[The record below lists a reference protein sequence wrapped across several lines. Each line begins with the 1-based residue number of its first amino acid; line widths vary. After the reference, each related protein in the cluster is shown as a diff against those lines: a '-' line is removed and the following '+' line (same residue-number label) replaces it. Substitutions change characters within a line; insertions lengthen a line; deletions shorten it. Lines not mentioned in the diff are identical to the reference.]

1 MFLTWFIALCPA
13 LLTMIRYEYPLNER
27 IRILLRL
34 EDLFD
39 KLNWYVAGSHGLDHH
54 AALLTLFEIVEVTA
68 RSDLKSELLQE
79 LERQRTTL
87 AALADN
93 PGVERSKLDEV
104 LRDIGKAYTGIHA
117 MPGKVGHHL
126 KEDEWLMAIKQR
138 AVIPGGLCE
147 FDLPSYH
154 RWLHVDVNSRKDHFQ
169 TWLEPMLPVRAGVGI
184 ILKLLREGS
193 DPQLLSAKGGLFQ
206 LMMEGRQAQ
215 MVRVGLDDDYPC
227 VPEISANKY
236 ALNIRFVRCT
246 PGQPKVC
253 ADSLE
258 FELTFCSL

>member
-1 MFLTWFIALCPA
+1 
-13 LLTMIRYEYPLNER
+13 MIRYEYPLNER

-39 KLNWYVAGSHGLDHH
+39 KLDWYVAGEHPLDHH
-54 AALLTLFEIVEVTA
+54 AALLTLFEIGEVTL

-79 LERQRTTL
+79 LERQRIAL

-93 PGVERSKLDEV
+93 PGVETFKLDQV
-104 LRDIGKAYTGIHA
+104 LESIRAAYSGIHA
-117 MPGKVGHHL
+117 MPGRVGHHL

-154 RWLHVDVNSRKDHFQ
+154 RWLHVAVDRRKQDLQ
-169 TWLEPMLPVRAGVGI
+169 AWLEPMLPVRSSIGI
-184 ILKLLREGS
+184 ILQLLRKGS
-193 DPQLLSAKGGLFQ
+193 DPQLLTAKGGLFQ

-215 MVRVGLDDDYPC
+215 MLRVGLEDDCLC

-236 ALNIRFVRCT
+236 ALNIRFISCT

-253 ADSLE
+253 PESLE

>member
-1 MFLTWFIALCPA
+1 MQPIS
-13 LLTMIRYEYPLNER
+13 MIRYEYPLNER

-39 KLNWYVAGSHGLDHH
+39 KLVWYVARSHGLNHH
-54 AALLTLFEIVEVTA
+54 AALQTLFEICEVAA

-87 AALADN
+87 AALAGN
-93 PGVERSKLDEV
+93 PGVAAAKLKAV
-104 LRDIGKAYTGIHA
+104 LTEIEQVYAGIHA
-117 MPGKVGHHL
+117 IPGKVGHHI

-154 RWLHVDVNSRKDHFQ
+154 RWLHLPAPARREYLQS
-169 TWLEPMLPVRAGVGI
+169 WLEPMLPVRAGAGI

-193 DPQLLSAKGGLFQ
+193 DPRQQKVQGGLFQ
-206 LMMEGRQAQ
+206 LMMDGRHAQ
-215 MVRVGLDDDYPC
+215 MVRVGLAEDYPC

-236 ALNIRFVRCT
+236 ALNIRFVRCM
-246 PGQPKVC
+246 PGHPKVC
-253 ADSLE
+253 AEALA

>member
-1 MFLTWFIALCPA
+1 VQPIS
-13 LLTMIRYEYPLNER
+13 MIRYEYPLNER
-27 IRILLRL
+27 IRMLLRL

-39 KLNWYVAGSHGLDHH
+39 KLDWYVAGSHGLDHH
-54 AALLTLFEIVEVTA
+54 AALLSLFEVGEVAA

-79 LERQRTTL
+79 LERQRTAL
-87 AALADN
+87 AALAGN
-93 PGVERSKLDEV
+93 PGVAAAKLEAV
-104 LRDIGKAYTGIHA
+104 LADIEQAYAGIHA
-117 MPGKVGHHL
+117 MPGKVGHHI

-154 RWLHVDVNSRKDHFQ
+154 RWLHLPAQARREYLQ
-169 TWLEPMLPVRAGVGI
+169 AWLEPMLPVRAGVGI

-193 DPQLLSAKGGLFQ
+193 GPQRQTVQGGLFQ
-206 LMMEGRQAQ
+206 LMMEGRHAQ
-215 MVRVGLDDDYPC
+215 MVRVGLADDYPC

-236 ALNIRFVRCT
+236 ALNIRFVRCM

-253 ADSLE
+253 ADTLD
-258 FELTFCSL
+258 FELTLCSL

>member
-1 MFLTWFIALCPA
+1 
-13 LLTMIRYEYPLNER
+13 MIWYEYPLNER
-27 IRILLRL
+27 IRMLLRL

-39 KLNWYVAGSHGLDHH
+39 RLNWYVAGGHGLDHH
-54 AALLTLFEIVEVTA
+54 AALLTLFELGEVAA

-79 LERQRTTL
+79 LERQRTSL
-87 AALADN
+87 AALADY
-93 PGVERSKLDEV
+93 PGVETAKLEQV
-104 LRDIGKAYTGIHA
+104 LRNIEQAYAGIHA
-117 MPGKVGHHL
+117 MSGKVGHHL

-154 RWLHVDVNSRKDHFQ
+154 RWLHQNAASRREYLQ
-169 TWLEPMLPVRAGVGI
+169 AWLEPMLPVRSGVAI

-193 DPQLLSAKGGLFQ
+193 DPQQLAAQSGVFQ
-206 LMMEGRQAQ
+206 LMLEGRHAQ
-215 MVRVGLDDDYPC
+215 MVRIGLDDSYPC

-236 ALNIRFVRCT
+236 ALNIRFVRGL
-246 PGQPKVC
+246 PGQPRVC
-253 ADSLE
+253 ADTVE